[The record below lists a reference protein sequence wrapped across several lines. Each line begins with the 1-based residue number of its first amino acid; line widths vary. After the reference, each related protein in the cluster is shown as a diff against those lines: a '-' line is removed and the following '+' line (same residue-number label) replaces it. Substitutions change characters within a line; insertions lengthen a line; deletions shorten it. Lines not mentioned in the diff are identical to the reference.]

1 MAQLILPLSLFLG
14 LLMTLGKLYTESEI
28 TVMHACG
35 LSKAVLVKAAM
46 ILALFTGIVAAVNV
60 MWAGPMS
67 SRHQDEVLA
76 EAKANPGMAAL
87 AQGQFQQ
94 ATDGNSVLFIESVD
108 GSKFNDVFLAQ
119 LRPKGN
125 ARPSVVVADS
135 GQLSQRKDGSQVV
148 TLNKGTRFEGT
159 AMLRDFRITDFQN
172 YQAIIGHQAVALDP
186 TDTEQMDM
194 RTLWN
199 TDTDRA
205 RAEFHWRI
213 TLVFTV
219 FMMALIVVPLSV
231 VNPRQGRVLSMLPA
245 MLLYLIYF
253 LLQTSI
259 RSNGAKG
266 KLDPMVW
273 TWSHLMQAF
282 GVLDR
287 YIGKTIFTTIMM
299 TLFMLV
305 SLSGIIK
312 FVDQLKKAGQ
322 GSYDAMGAGMYT
334 LLSVP
339 KDVQIFFPMAALLGA
354 LLGLGMLAQR
364 SELVVMQASG
374 FTRMQVALSVMK
386 TAIPLVLLTMAI
398 GEWVA
403 PQGEQMARNYRA
415 QAMYGG
421 SLLSTQQGLWAKDG
435 KNFVYIERVKGDDE
449 LGGVSIYAFNDQRRL
464 ESVRHASSAKFDAEH
479 KQWRLSQVDESDL
492 TDPKQITGSQTVI
505 GTWKTNLTPD
515 KLGVVALDPDALSIS
530 GLHNYVKYLKSS
542 GQDAGRYQLNM
553 WSKIFQPMSVAV
565 MMLMALSFI
574 FGPLRSVPMGV
585 RVVTGISFGFVF
597 YVLDQIFGP
606 LTLVYGIPPI
616 IGALL
621 PSASFFLISLWL
633 LLKRS

>member
-1 MAQLILPLSLFLG
+1 
-14 LLMTLGKLYTESEI
+14 
-28 TVMHACG
+28 
-35 LSKAVLVKAAM
+35 
-46 ILALFTGIVAAVNV
+46 
-60 MWAGPMS
+60 
-67 SRHQDEVLA
+67 
-76 EAKANPGMAAL
+76 
-87 AQGQFQQ
+87 
-94 ATDGNSVLFIESVD
+94 
-108 GSKFNDVFLAQ
+108 
-119 LRPKGN
+119 
-125 ARPSVVVADS
+125 
-135 GQLSQRKDGSQVV
+135 
-148 TLNKGTRFEGT
+148 
-159 AMLRDFRITDFQN
+159 
-172 YQAIIGHQAVALDP
+172 
-186 TDTEQMDM
+186 
-194 RTLWN
+194 
-199 TDTDRA
+199 
-205 RAEFHWRI
+205 
-213 TLVFTV
+213 
-219 FMMALIVVPLSV
+219 
-231 VNPRQGRVLSMLPA
+231 
-245 MLLYLIYF
+245 
-253 LLQTSI
+253 
-259 RSNGAKG
+259 
-266 KLDPMVW
+266 
-273 TWSHLMQAF
+273 MQPF

-322 GSYDAMGAGMYT
+322 GSYDALGAGMYT

-435 KNFVYIERVKGDDE
+435 NNFVYIERVKGDEE
-449 LGGVSIYAFNDQRRL
+449 LGGISIYAFNENRRL
-464 ESVRHASSAKFDAEH
+464 QSVRYAATAKFDPEH
-479 KQWRLSQVDESDL
+479 KVWRLSQVDESDL
-492 TDPKQITGSQTVI
+492 TNPKQITGSQT
-505 GTWKTNLTPD
+505 
-515 KLGVVALDPDALSIS
+515 S

-553 WSKIFQPMSVAV
+553 WSKIFQPLSVAV

-633 LLKRS
+633 LMRKS